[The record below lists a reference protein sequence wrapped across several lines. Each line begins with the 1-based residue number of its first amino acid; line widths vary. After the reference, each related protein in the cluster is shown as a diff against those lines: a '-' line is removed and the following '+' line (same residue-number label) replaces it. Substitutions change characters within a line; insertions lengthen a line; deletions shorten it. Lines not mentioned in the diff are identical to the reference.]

1 MILPPTLCQ
10 LSRADNKDDYI
21 EDDYIGAYKYI
32 HYSANFYSDT
42 SFNFKYCLTSTE
54 TVRLTKGGEPRTA
67 TLSLKQL
74 LSSEVLHS

>member
-10 LSRADNKDDYI
+10 LSRADNKDGYI
-21 EDDYIGAYKYI
+21 EDDYIGAYNYI
-32 HYSANFYSDT
+32 HYSASFYSDR

-54 TVRLTKGGEPRTA
+54 TIRLIKGGEPRAA
-67 TLSLKQL
+67 TSSFTQL